1 MAKRTGEKYFAILD
15 AAIKVISQRGYHR
28 TRVADIAR
36 EAGVADGTVYIYF
49 SKKEDV
55 LISLFQE
62 MMSRFVNGLR
72 LQMIQCLNANEK
84 LMATIY
90 YHLTTLEK
98 HPEQAK
104 VTQIELRQIDQ
115 EINEGISGPLMEYFK
130 VIEEVIE
137 EGKNSGLYRQDL
149 DVRIA
154 RKVIFGAIDEIV
166 TCWVMSKKPYS
177 LSNLAGPVFNL
188 LVRGLERPDGP
199 QSAKT
204 RSKEV

>member
-1 MAKRTGEKYFAILD
+1 MAKRTGEKYYAILE
-15 AAIKVISQRGYHR
+15 AAVKIIARHGYHR

-55 LISLFQE
+55 LISLFQV
-62 MMSRFVNGLR
+62 MMARFVDGLR
-72 LQMIQCLNANEK
+72 LQMKQCRDANEK
-84 LMATIY
+84 LMTVIS
-90 YHLTTLEK
+90 YHLATLEN

-137 EGKNSGLYRQDL
+137 EGKNEGLYRQDL
-149 DVRIA
+149 DVRTA
-154 RKVIFGAIDEIV
+154 RKVIFGAVDEVV
-166 TCWVMSKKPYS
+166 TCWVMSKKPYT
-177 LSNLAGPVFNL
+177 LSKLAGPVFHL
-188 LVRGLERPDGP
+188 LVRGL
-199 QSAKT
+199 Q
-204 RSKEV
+204 